1 MDNVLTLTEA
11 ATFVRVSKN
20 TLGDLARRN
29 KIPAKKVGREWR
41 FLHSALVDW
50 LANKETVPPHSTGQ
64 NGAQESVQA
73 RFVFSALSTDAS
85 LPTKHKNGF
94 RDTAFAQNQGQSV
107 HRWVP
112 WIAGFSGDFVSDV
125 LRRAEGR
132 PPNEVT
138 VLDPF
143 AGVGTTLVEAIKRG
157 HQSVGFE
164 INPYAALAC
173 RTKAECLRNNPRQ
186 ISLLRRKFLT
196 YLKSHHNKFPKSS
209 APEAFN
215 SRVPFFSKK
224 VERKVLHVLDFIRC
238 QKVPWL
244 RDVMTVA
251 LGATLVSFSNYSYEP
266 SLSRRSVVGKPEVED
281 ADVAGVIA
289 AKLEEMLTD
298 SAEMKLL
305 VALKRIRPRAQV
317 YCASFLTEYEKVPPR
332 SVDFLITS
340 PPYLNNYHYIR
351 NTRPHLHWLG
361 LANGNPQLRELEQ
374 TSFGK
379 YWQTVR
385 AAPPIDLE
393 FRSPQLEKQLQQLRG
408 QNIHKGVYGGAG
420 WANYA
425 AAYFNDCFGFCEAAH
440 KLMRRGGTAVVVIG
454 NNILQ
459 GIEFKTDEIF
469 SQIAD
474 RNGFKVVALHRVRE
488 KRTGSS
494 IVHSSVRSGQT
505 APKAILYETA
515 VEMKA

>member
-1 MDNVLTLTEA
+1 MLTLTEA

-29 KIPAKKVGREWR
+29 RIPSKKVGREWR
-41 FLHSALVDW
+41 FLRSALVDW
-50 LANKETVPPHSTGQ
+50 LANKETDQPHSTGQ
-64 NGAQESVQA
+64 NGAQESVQT
-73 RFVFSALSTDAS
+73 RFVFSALSADAS

-112 WIAGFSGDFVSDV
+112 WIAGFSGDFVADV

-173 RTKAECLRNNPRQ
+173 RAKVECLQNNPRQ

-196 YLKSHHNKFPKSS
+196 YMKSHDKKSPKSS

-215 SRVPFFSKK
+215 SRAPFFSKK
-224 VERKVLHVLDFIRC
+224 VERKVLHVLDFIRR
-238 QKVPWL
+238 QKVTWL
-244 RDVMTVA
+244 RDVMTLA
-251 LGATLVSFSNYSYEP
+251 LGSLLVSFSNYSYEP
-266 SLSRRSVVGKPEVED
+266 SLSRRSVAGKPEVQD

-289 AKLEEMLTD
+289 AKLQEILTD

-305 VALKRIRPRAQV
+305 VALKRIRPLAQV
-317 YCASFLTEYEKVPPR
+317 YCASFLTEYKQVRAR

-351 NTRPHLHWLG
+351 NTRPHLYWLG
-361 LANGNPQLRELEQ
+361 LAKENLQLRRLEQ
-374 TSFGK
+374 SNFGK

-393 FRSPQLEKQLQQLRG
+393 FSSPRLEKQLQHLRE
-408 QNIHKGVYGGAG
+408 QNTHKGVYGGAG

-425 AAYFNDCFGFCEAAH
+425 VAYFNDCYRFCEAAH
-440 KLMRRGGTAVVVIG
+440 SLMKGGGTAVVVIG

-469 SQIAD
+469 AEIAG
-474 RNGFKVVALHRVRE
+474 RNGFEVVALHRVRE

-494 IVHSSVRSGQT
+494 IIHSSVRSGQT
-505 APKAILYETA
+505 KQKASLYETA
-515 VEMKA
+515 VELRA